1 MREIARKR
9 GRLHGTRGNFGELG
23 YNYTMSPI
31 AGYYEVEHTADWA
44 LTVYAPDLPGLLEQA
59 ARGMSTLSGTALQP
73 GPRGVQEI
81 SITGYD
87 PEHLLVKF
95 LTEILHFEQEEYLGF
110 EGYDLTLKD
119 LTLSARLTSAPIES
133 QQKEI
138 KAVTYHNLQ
147 IQPTPTGLET
157 TIVFDV

>member
-1 MREIARKR
+1 MDQNAGFYEI
-9 GRLHGTRGNFGELG
+9 
-23 YNYTMSPI
+23 
-31 AGYYEVEHTADWA
+31 EHTADWA
-44 LTVYAPDLPGLLEQA
+44 LTVYAPDLVGLLEQA

-73 GPRGVQEI
+73 EPRGVQEF

-95 LTEILHFEQEEYLGF
+95 LTEILHFEQEAYLGF
-110 EGYDLTLKD
+110 DGYDLALDD
-119 LTLSARLTSAPIES
+119 LTLTARLSSAPIVS

-147 IQPTPTGLET
+147 IRPTPTGLET

>member
-1 MREIARKR
+1 MMQ
-9 GRLHGTRGNFGELG
+9 T
-23 YNYTMSPI
+23 

-44 LTVYAPDLPGLLEQA
+44 LTVYAPDLAGLLEQA

-95 LTEILHFEQEEYLGF
+95 LTEILHYEQEEYLGF
-110 EGYDLTLKD
+110 EGYDLTLED
-119 LTLSARLTSAPIES
+119 LRLTARLTSAPIES